1 MEEEWDITVTVQS
14 LCNRRQVIDFDF
26 FPYGEAPDLSQS
38 SFQEIIVSELE
49 SGKDEESELSGDDE
63 KKEDGEESDKDET
76 QGKTLR

>member
-26 FPYGEAPDLSQS
+26 FPYGEAPDLS
-38 SFQEIIVSELE
+38 ELE

-76 QGKTLR
+76 QGKTSR